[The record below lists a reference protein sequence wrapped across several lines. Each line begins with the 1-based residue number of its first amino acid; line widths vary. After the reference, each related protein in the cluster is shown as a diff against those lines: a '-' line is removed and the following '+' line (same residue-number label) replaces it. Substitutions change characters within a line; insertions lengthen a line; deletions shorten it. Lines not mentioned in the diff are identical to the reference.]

1 MSQEVSLYILVSP
14 ANTTEFFV
22 FLLQCASH
30 RNLGWKISVMDT
42 IDVDTTDV
50 DPTDVDTIDVGSGDK
65 FNVDTTDVDPTDV
78 DTIDVGSG
86 DKFNINIMGSGVGVQ
101 GSIFSLLL
109 ALALL
114 CLLTY

>member
-1 MSQEVSLYILVSP
+1 
-14 ANTTEFFV
+14 
-22 FLLQCASH
+22 
-30 RNLGWKISVMDT
+30 MDT
-42 IDVDTTDV
+42 IDVDT
-50 DPTDVDTIDVGSGDK
+50 
-65 FNVDTTDVDPTDV
+65 TDV

-86 DKFNINIMGSGVGVQ
+86 DKFNINIVGSGVGVQ

>member
-65 FNVDTTDVDPTDV
+65 FN
-78 DTIDVGSG
+78 
-86 DKFNINIMGSGVGVQ
+86 INIMGSGVGVQ